1 MYITRLHVK
10 NMKLIRDLTL
20 DFTHEGKPRMWTV
33 FVAEN
38 GACKTTLLQA
48 IALAAS
54 GSDRANQLANVPSL
68 PDLRRST
75 DDVEI
80 NADFKFGIRQGT
92 WRRFPSLNEKSDDLH
107 ELVLKS
113 FLNIWSKQLI
123 FSSSSAFALPRH
135 KGMESPSQV
144 DEQKFASQQMAR
156 FEEARRALMLA
167 RETLRRLQKIAN
179 PGVRESLVSADD
191 SRLESLAVELKQM
204 MDESEDDLG
213 LLGHPDPLSEAR
225 SKSFSG
231 WFVAGYGTQRQL
243 PVPLS
248 ASEQKDRV
256 LNRLEPL
263 FGKAPLVGTGFANQF
278 EGTPFFEPLIQSL
291 QKIFVGNRL
300 LPHVDA
306 VELSGRG
313 GMSQSGD
320 LIRSHSFEFAF
331 AEQKTKIP
339 AVWLSQGYQSTIA
352 WIVDLIGQIYL
363 DAGEPISL
371 EDMEG
376 IVLIDE
382 LDLHLHP
389 TWQARLVPVLKRVF
403 PNMQFIVTTHS
414 PMLLP
419 ALERHEIVMLRLDE
433 KGDVVAESPPA
444 SPKLMTGSE
453 IYSSFFNIQKL
464 YPNDLGDELRR
475 YTYLSSDPTR
485 TDAEDAAMLGLQKKL
500 TDAGLDL
507 GLPPVPR
514 DMS

>member
-10 NMKLIRDLTL
+10 NMKLMRDLAF

-38 GACKTTLLQA
+38 GACKTTLLQT

-54 GSDRANQLANVPSL
+54 GQDRANQLADVPSL
-68 PDLRRST
+68 PDLRRPSEA
-75 DDVEI
+75 VRV
-80 NADFKFGIRQGT
+80 NADFDFGASMEK
-92 WRRFPSLNEKSDDLH
+92 WRLFPEPKISIEGDERKLGLRSSLSIGPNQST
-107 ELVLKS
+107 
-113 FLNIWSKQLI
+113 
-123 FSSSSAFALPRH
+123 FSGASWFAH
-135 KGMESPSQV
+135 TE
-144 DEQKFASQQMAR
+144 EMA
-156 FEEARRALMLA
+156 
-167 RETLRRLQKIAN
+167 
-179 PGVRESLVSADD
+179 SADD
-191 SRLESLAVELKQM
+191 EESLFGTDSVNAFLARVQSAGAATVDDKGLKLKIM
-204 MDESEDDLG
+204 SSDVA
-213 LLGHPDPLSEAR
+213 LLSRVLDQALKRRDPLSEAR
-225 SKSFSG
+225 SKSLPG

-248 ASEQKDRV
+248 ASELKDRV

-278 EGTPFFEPLIQSL
+278 ADTSRFEP
-291 QKIFVGNRL
+291 FVQALKKVFVDNHL

-306 VELSGRG
+306 VELRGRG
-313 GMSQSGD
+313 GVTQAGD
-320 LIRSHSFEFAF
+320 LVRSHSFEFAF
-331 AEQKTKIP
+331 SGQKTKIP
-339 AVWLSQGYQSTIA
+339 ATWLSQGYQSTIA
-352 WIVDLIGQIYL
+352 WIADIIGQMYL
-363 DAGEPISL
+363 DIDEAIPL

-376 IVLIDE
+376 MVLIDE

-389 TWQARLVPVLKRVF
+389 TWQVRLVPVLKRVF
-403 PNMQFIVTTHS
+403 PRMQFIVTTHS

-433 KGDVVAESPPA
+433 NGDVVAEAPPA

-464 YPNDLGDELRR
+464 YPSDLGDDLRR

-485 TDAEDAAMLGLQKKL
+485 TDEEDAEMLRLQKKL

-514 DMS
+514 DMP